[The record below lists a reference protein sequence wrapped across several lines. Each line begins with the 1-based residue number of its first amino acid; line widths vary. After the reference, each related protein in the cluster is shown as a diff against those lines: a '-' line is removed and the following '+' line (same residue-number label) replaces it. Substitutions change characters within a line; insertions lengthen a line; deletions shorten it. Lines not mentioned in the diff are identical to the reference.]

1 MRKRV
6 TFAENLKKENLFRN
20 GSGHIL
26 MRSAGPKRRCTGG
39 FECLPG
45 QQVREIYRGQHTNIP
60 AGSQHLKTIH
70 PPKSMMS
77 APFLQEPAF
86 TGGRTPYLCSIANI
100 YSTEHMRRQMK
111 QHYLNV
117 LHACIQSGHDET
129 RRRLYGDHHCK
140 EKSMFKTDPEK
151 NNATANKQQR
161 QRRSS
166 DRAYSDLT
174 LPKIVNR

>member
-1 MRKRV
+1 
-6 TFAENLKKENLFRN
+6 
-20 GSGHIL
+20 
-26 MRSAGPKRRCTGG
+26 
-39 FECLPG
+39 
-45 QQVREIYRGQHTNIP
+45 IYREQHTNIP

-86 TGGRTPYLCSIANI
+86 TGGRTPYLYSIASI

-117 LHACIQSGHDET
+117 LHACIQSGL
-129 RRRLYGDHHCK
+129 RMYGDHHCK

-151 NNATANKQQR
+151 SNAAANKQQR

-166 DRAYSDLT
+166 DRAYSDVT